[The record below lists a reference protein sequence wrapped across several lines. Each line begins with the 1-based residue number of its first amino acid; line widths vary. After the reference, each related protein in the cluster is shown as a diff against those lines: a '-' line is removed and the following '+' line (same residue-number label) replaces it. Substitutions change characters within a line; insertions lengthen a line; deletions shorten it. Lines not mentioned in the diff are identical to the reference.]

1 MHISSINVNQRSSAS
16 QTINQTVQSNAI
28 TQQMPSSQFNQTNQ
42 YTSASQPGTNL
53 GINGLIGVGSNLP
66 HNNHSLYQ
74 QPTQLVSTQ
83 VSYNTVSPHQM
94 HGYTAQNSAN
104 QPHFPSS
111 NHTHQSIISENAYS
125 GALTTQNYQRQTSSG
140 PSNVNTA
147 SSSVQTKLS
156 EIEFQD
162 ALEKNRIISSQ
173 AISRAVQ
180 DASIGFIFNKYFN

>member
-1 MHISSINVNQRSSAS
+1 MNLNQRSSTS
-16 QTINQTVQSNAI
+16 QSVVNQTVQSSAI
-28 TQQMPSSQFNQTNQ
+28 TQQMPGSQFNQTNQ
-42 YTSASQPGTNL
+42 YTSASQSGTNL

-83 VSYNTVSPHQM
+83 VNYNTVSPHQTS
-94 HGYTAQNSAN
+94 GYTAQNNVN
-104 QPHFPSS
+104 QAHFQSS
-111 NHTHQSIISENAYS
+111 NHTHQSIISENAYT
-125 GALTTQNYQRQTSSG
+125 GALITQNYQRQTSSG
-140 PSNVNTA
+140 PSNVNNT
-147 SSSVQTKLS
+147 SSSVQSKLS

-180 DASIGFIFNKYFN
+180 DASIGY